1 MDTSMRILC
10 VVGTRPNFIKMA
22 ALYREMGRHSGC
34 EPVLVHTGQHYEEKM
49 SEVFFKE
56 LGLPEPD
63 INLNVSGG
71 SLTWQTSQ
79 TMLRLEPVV
88 VDVSPAL
95 VIVVGDVNSTLAA
108 SVVAAQLNIPL
119 AHVEAGLRSRDRTMP
134 EENNRIVVDH
144 LADFL
149 FVTEQSGIDNLRSEG
164 IPDEKIFFVGN
175 VMVDTLLFNIEK
187 AKQSDILD
195 CLGLTKGRYAL
206 VTLHRPSNSDDRT
219 ALEEILT
226 ALCEISRDI
235 TVVLPV
241 HPRTR
246 KRIEDFGLGDMI
258 ENEPG
263 FLVTNPL
270 GYLDFLYAMME
281 AHVVLTDSGG
291 IQEET
296 TILGIPCITM
306 RNNTERPITVQGG
319 TNILAGTRGSD
330 IISAYCSLPE
340 SSIRSLRH
348 PPLWD
353 GRASERILDILEQRI
368 GKKK

>member
-1 MDTSMRILC
+1 MQILC

-22 ALYREMGRHSGC
+22 ALYKEMKKRSC
-34 EPVLVHTGQHYEEKM
+34 FVPILVHTGQHYEENM

-56 LGLPEPD
+56 LELPEPD

-79 TMLRLEPVV
+79 IMLCLESVM
-88 VDVSPAL
+88 VDVSPVL

-108 SVVAAQLNIPL
+108 SVVAAQLNTPL

-149 FVTEQSGIDNLRSEG
+149 FVTEQSGIDNLKKEG
-164 IPDEKIFFVGN
+164 IPDGKIFFVGN
-175 VMVDTLLFNIEK
+175 VMVDTLLSNIES
-187 AKQSDILD
+187 AKKSDIIES
-195 CLGLTKGRYAL
+195 LGLKKGQYAL

-219 ALEEILT
+219 TLQEILN
-226 ALCEISRDI
+226 ALCKISREI

-246 KRIEDFGLGDMI
+246 KRIRDFGLGTMI
-258 ENEPG
+258 ENEPR
-263 FLVTNPL
+263 FIVTEPL
-270 GYLDFLYAMME
+270 GYLDFLCAMME

-296 TILGIPCITM
+296 TILGVPCITM
-306 RNNTERPITVQGG
+306 RNNTERPITVQIG
-319 TNILAGTRGSD
+319 TNIIAGTRGRD
-330 IISAYCSLPE
+330 IIKAYCSLPL
-340 SSIRSLRH
+340 SSVRSPRC

-353 GRASERILDILEQRI
+353 GKASKRILDVLEQHI
-368 GKKK
+368 GKGK